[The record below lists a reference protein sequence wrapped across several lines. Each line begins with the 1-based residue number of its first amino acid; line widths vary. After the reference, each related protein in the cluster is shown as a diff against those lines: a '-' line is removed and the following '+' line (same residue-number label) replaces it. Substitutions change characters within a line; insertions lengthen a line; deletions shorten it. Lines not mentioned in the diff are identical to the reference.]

1 MQHDILKKILIISM
15 SILLASEIKYEQQNE
30 QMKQR
35 SEEIY
40 FGDKAFCWN
49 RLEFIS

>member
-40 FGDKAFCWN
+40 VDDKAFGWN
-49 RLEFIS
+49 RLQFIS